1 MRIERIQSG
10 FKLAEGTAFTYKPQ
24 EVFAL
29 PRIREHELN
38 LDTLNLVQND
48 ERKRLEEELE
58 KLNQAAD
65 LFNKKIRFEIH
76 EDTNRIMVQI
86 LHAETGDI
94 LSELPPKKILDLLAS
109 MEEMIGVLVDKRA

>member
-10 FKLAEGTAFTYKPQ
+10 FKLAEGTAFIYKPQ
-24 EVFAL
+24 EVFTSHQ
-29 PRIREHELN
+29 IREQDLN
-38 LDTLNLVQND
+38 FDAFNPVQDD
-48 ERKRLEEELE
+48 ERKRFEEELE

-86 LHAETGDI
+86 LHAETGDL

-109 MEEMIGVLVDKRA
+109 MEEMIGVLVDKSA